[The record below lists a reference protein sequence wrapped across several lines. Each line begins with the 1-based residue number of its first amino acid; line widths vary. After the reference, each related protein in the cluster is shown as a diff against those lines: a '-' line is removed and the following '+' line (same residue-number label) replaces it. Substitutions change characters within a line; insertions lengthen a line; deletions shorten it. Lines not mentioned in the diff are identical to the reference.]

1 MKKIVAARISLK
13 LVVSVAKGN
22 SRYVSKFQLSS
33 SNSLGDMP
41 FFVQQN
47 EDQKE
52 TDFIIFLLKI
62 WLLLKLPKFRDYI
75 TENFQSPK
83 DSLKINFS
91 KLCDLDIVKN
101 FKLIGLYLVFF
112 WQGSFTMPMAL

>member
-101 FKLIGLYLVFF
+101 FKLIGLYLFF
-112 WQGSFTMPMAL
+112 LKNFRKS